1 MRSILLK
8 IGQPLLASLLAISVL
23 FLPLASQ
30 STYAEKPDKTKK
42 DLVELRILGT
52 TDIHTHLYNYDYY
65 KDAETDEFGLA
76 KTATLIKEARKEAKN
91 TLLFDDGDLI
101 QGNPLGDYKAKVD
114 ELKQGE
120 VHPVFKAMGLL
131 NYDAATVGNHEF
143 NYGLDY
149 LDKVLAGAP
158 FPYVNAN
165 VYKVDGKKNNK
176 NYFKPYIILKKQFI
190 DEQGKKQ
197 KINVGVIGFVTPQ
210 ITQWDKAHLEGKV
223 ITKDIVETAKEFI
236 PKMKKD
242 GADIIVALAHSGIGE
257 DEQKEFKED
266 AAYDLTKIKDID
278 AIISGHNHKLFP
290 GDFQGLPGVNYEKGT
305 INGKPVIMPG
315 SWGSHLGVMDLT
327 LKKEKGDWKVIDALA
342 SLRAIYDKDT
352 KKSLADADP
361 KILEAVKKEHE
372 GTVNYVRQPVGETTA
387 DIHSYFA
394 LVQDDPSIQIVT
406 NAQKWY
412 LEKQIEGTPNEGL
425 PILSVGAPFKAGG
438 RNGANYYTHIPKG
451 TIAIKNVADLYLYP
465 NTVAHVKVTG
475 ADVKEWLEMAA
486 GQFNQIDPNK
496 SAEQSLINNNFPT
509 YNYDVMD
516 GVSYNIDVTEPAK
529 YDNDGNI
536 IQPNANRIKNLQY
549 AGKPIDENQEFIV
562 ATNNY
567 RASSATY
574 PGVKNNKEANIY
586 PDENRQVIIDYI
598 SETGTIDPTADNNW
612 SFSGINGADLHVT
625 FESSPDAE
633 KVIPENDPI
642 SFLGQGTNG
651 FAKYSYKFPQKSNAH
666 VKVHLLGIN
675 DFHGQLDT
683 YNASINAGGG
693 EYLAAYLKKWKA
705 TNPNTL
711 LVHAGDVVGAS
722 PPTSALL
729 QDEPTIRFLNK
740 LGFDVGTLGNHEFDK
755 GVQEMLRL
763 IHGGSHPNTV
773 EKYGP
778 FEGANFPYVA
788 ANVIDEKTGET
799 ILDPYVIK
807 EVDGVPIGFIGIALA
822 STPSIVIPSGVEGVR
837 FTDEVEAIN
846 KATAELKEKGVKA
859 IVVLAHNPGVSK
871 SDGTGADGEI
881 VDIANK
887 VDDEVDI
894 IFGGHNHAYM
904 NAMVGNKLLVQSYSY
919 GTAFSA
925 VDIEIDRTTK
935 DIVAKKAE
943 IVTTY
948 RDKITP
954 DAEIKAM
961 IDQYKEDVAPIINE
975 VVGHAPKAITRDQNA
990 DGESALGNL
999 IADSMRDQ
1007 TGTDFAFMNPGG
1019 IRADLKAGDLTWG
1032 DLFTVQPFGN
1042 DLVKMDL
1049 TGEQVKMLL
1058 NQQWTDKARIMP
1070 ISGLKVKY
1078 DDARPVGDRIL
1089 EITLPDGTPID
1100 LAKTYSVTVNN
1111 FMASGGDNF
1120 TVLLKGKNQV
1130 VDVVDLEAFVNYVK
1144 KLKEVNTTIE
1154 GRMIKVNEKSAGLS
1168 ALHSF
1173 RLKNSINESLIP
1185 LPTL

>member
-1 MRSILLK
+1 MRGILRKL
-8 IGQPLLASLLAISVL
+8 GQPFMAALLALSVL
-23 FLPLASQ
+23 FLPFTSQ
-30 STYAEKPDKTKK
+30 TTYAAKPDKSKK
-42 DLVELRILGT
+42 DLVELRVLGT
-52 TDIHTHLYNYDYY
+52 TDIHTHLYPYDYY
-65 KDAETDEFGLA
+65 KDVETDEFGLA

-91 TLLFDDGDLI
+91 TLLFDNGDLI

-114 ELKQGE
+114 VLKKGE

-165 VYKVDGKKNNK
+165 VYKYDGKKNDK
-176 NYFKPYIILKKQFI
+176 NYFKPYIIIKKQFI

-210 ITQWDKAHLEGKV
+210 INQWDKAHLDGKV
-223 ITKDIVETAKEFI
+223 VAKDIVKTAKEFI

-242 GADIIVALAHSGIGE
+242 GADIIIALAHSGIG
-257 DEQKEFKED
+257 DAEQKELKEN
-266 AAYDLTKIKDID
+266 AVYDLTKIKDID
-278 AIISGHNHKLFP
+278 AIISGHSHKLFP
-290 GDFQGLPGVNYEKGT
+290 DDFQDLPGIDNKNGT
-305 INGKPVIMPG
+305 INGTPVVMPG
-315 SWGSHLGVMDLT
+315 SWGSHLGVIDLT
-327 LKKEKGDWKVIDALA
+327 LKKEKGDWKVTNALA
-342 SLRAIYDKDT
+342 SLKAIYDKET
-352 KKSLADADP
+352 KKSLATADP
-361 KILEAVKKEHE
+361 EVLAAVKKEHE
-372 GTVNYVRQPVGETTA
+372 ATVNYVRQPVGETTA

-412 LEKQIEGTPNEGL
+412 LEQKLKGTLNEGL
-425 PILSVGAPFKAGG
+425 PVLSVGAPFKAGG
-438 RNGANYYTHIPKG
+438 RNGANYYTYIPKG

-465 NTVAHVKVTG
+465 NTVAYVKVTG

-496 SAEQSLINNNFPT
+496 SAEQSLINYNFPT
-509 YNYDVMD
+509 YNYDVID
-516 GVSYNIDVTEPAK
+516 GVTYNIDVTEPAK

-536 IQPNANRIKNLQY
+536 IHPDANRIQNLQY
-549 AGKPIDENQEFIV
+549 DGKPIDEKQEFIV

-574 PGVKNNKEANIY
+574 PGVKNNTEVNIY

-598 SETGTIDPTADNNW
+598 KEEGTIDPTADHNW
-612 SFSGINGADLHVT
+612 SFSGINGTDLHVI
-625 FESSPDAE
+625 FDSSPDAE
-633 KVIPENDPI
+633 KVIPENSPI
-642 SFLGQGTNG
+642 SYLGQGTNG
-651 FAKYSYKFPQKSNAH
+651 FAKYAYEFPKKANH
-666 VKVHLLGIN
+666 NVKVQLLGIN

-683 YNASINAGGG
+683 YNASMNAGGG
-693 EYLAAYLKKWKA
+693 EYLAAYLKERKA
-705 TNPNTL
+705 ANPNTL
-711 LVHAGDVVGAS
+711 LVHAGDSVGAS

-729 QDEPTIRFLNK
+729 QDEPTIRFLNT

-763 IHGGSHPNTV
+763 IHGGPHPNTV

-788 ANVIDEKTGET
+788 ANVIDEKTGKP

-807 EVDGVPIGFIGIALA
+807 EVDGVPIGFIGIALS
-822 STPSIVIPSGVEGVR
+822 STPSIVNPSGVAGVR
-837 FTDEVEAIN
+837 FTDEVDAIN
-846 KATAELKEKGVKA
+846 KATAELKKKGVKA
-859 IVVLAHNPGVSK
+859 IVVLAHNPGVSR

-881 VDIANK
+881 VEIANQ
-887 VDDEVDI
+887 VDDEVDV

-904 NAMVGNKLLVQSYSY
+904 NTVVDNKLLVQSYSY

-925 VDIEIDRTTK
+925 VNIEVDRTTK

-943 IVTTY
+943 IVTTF

-961 IDQYKEDVAPIINE
+961 IEQYKEDVAPIINE
-975 VVGHAPKAITRDQNA
+975 VVGYAPTSITRDQNA

-1019 IRADLKAGDLTWG
+1019 IRANLEAGDLTWG
-1032 DLFTVQPFGN
+1032 NLFTVQPFGN
-1042 DLVKMDL
+1042 DLVKMEL
-1049 TGEQVKMLL
+1049 TGEQVKQLL

-1070 ISGLKVKY
+1070 VSGLSVKY
-1078 DDARPVGDRIL
+1078 DDSRPVGDRIL
-1089 EITLPDGTPID
+1089 EVTLPDGTPMD
-1100 LAKTYSVTVNN
+1100 LARTYSVTVNN
-1111 FMASGGDNF
+1111 FMAAGGDNF
-1120 TVLLKGKNQV
+1120 TVLLEGKNQV
-1130 VDVVDLEAFVNYVK
+1130 VDVVDLEAFINYVK
-1144 KLKEVNTTIE
+1144 KLKEVNASIE
-1154 GRMIKVNEKSAGLS
+1154 GRIIKVNQKSAGLD
-1168 ALHSF
+1168 ARHFF
-1173 RLKNSINESLIP
+1173 RYIAS
-1185 LPTL
+1185 